1 MPLLRLL
8 ILSSQHRSN
17 SAAICERGMSQVKYW
32 VIQPLPRI
40 NGIEYDG
47 AVKYVARAIYLCIS
61 LVMEVERGRFYLI
74 GLYLI
79 VYWDVVCCFE

>member
-1 MPLLRLL
+1 MGNTT
-8 ILSSQHRSN
+8 I
-17 SAAICERGMSQVKYW
+17 IKK
-32 VIQPLPRI
+32 
-40 NGIEYDG
+40 GIEYDG

-61 LVMEVERGRFYLI
+61 LVMEFERGRFYLI

>member
-1 MPLLRLL
+1 MYVTGKLLGNTTS
-8 ILSSQHRSN
+8 I
-17 SAAICERGMSQVKYW
+17 KK
-32 VIQPLPRI
+32 
-40 NGIEYDG
+40 GIEYDMR

-79 VYWDVVCCFE
+79 VYWDVAVSYTHLTLPTTGDV